1 MNCFLPQ
8 NILLNMLG
16 RVSTGGPDLKWE
28 ISNPVGFSLYVS
40 LYLPLFNIYI
50 KGYLSHLPL
59 TFAERYWQLWHWQT
73 SPQWILYGLTNLL
86 IFFFSCTTLRTI
98 YPFMFD
104 FLLLKD
110 LSLFYVCIHRCLY
123 DVLVGISIQLYMPW
137 LCTPYVS
144 ICSHVRISIMYLWTV
159 NVGLSICIYVQ
170 SCGYI
175 NIYVW
180 AVHVGISRYIH
191 VQWVW
196 VYPYVSVSSAWGY
209 RKARVL
215 SDILEMSQMH

>member
-1 MNCFLPQ
+1 M
-8 NILLNMLG
+8 
-16 RVSTGGPDLKWE
+16 
-28 ISNPVGFSLYVS
+28 GFSLYVS

-73 SPQWILYGLTNLL
+73 SPQWILCELTSLL
-86 IFFFSCTTLRTI
+86 VFFFSCTTLRTI

-159 NVGLSICIYVQ
+159 MWVYQYV
-170 SCGYI
+170 SMCS
-175 NIYVW
+175 
-180 AVHVGISRYIH
+180 HVGISIYMYE
-191 VQWVW
+191 QCMW
-196 VYPYVSVSSAWGY
+196 VYPDVSMCSECGY
-209 RKARVL
+209 IHMYLWAVHEGTER
-215 SDILEMSQMH
+215 LESCEISWRWVRCIKT